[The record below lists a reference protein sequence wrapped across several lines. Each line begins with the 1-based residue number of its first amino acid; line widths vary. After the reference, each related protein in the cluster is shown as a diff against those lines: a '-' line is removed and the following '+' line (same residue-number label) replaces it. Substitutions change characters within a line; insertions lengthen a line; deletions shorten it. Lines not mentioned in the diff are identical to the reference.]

1 MNAVAGLLR
10 GRSIILKITR
20 ARNSIKFSKIHSSGR
35 DWLRAAAAWRGPARD
50 HTSGGEPGGALRD
63 TTLGIFTPVW
73 VPMAFYTK

>member
-1 MNAVAGLLR
+1 MEATLKEVYTPGQKRSIMNAVAGLLR

-50 HTSGGEPGGALRD
+50 HWSGG
-63 TTLGIFTPVW
+63 
-73 VPMAFYTK
+73 